1 MKFKIDENL
10 PSEVARLLTSAGH
23 DAETVFDEGLVGAAD
38 QNIIE
43 VCNTE
48 GRAIVTLD
56 LDFSNVRAYPP
67 KDHVGLIVLR
77 LRQQDKPHVLN
88 VVGQI
93 LDMLESEQLIGRLWI
108 VEEGRVRIR
117 K

>member
-10 PSEVARLLTSAGH
+10 PSQIATLLKSAGH
-23 DAETVFDEGLVGAAD
+23 DAETVFDEGLVGSTD

-43 VCNTE
+43 VCNRE
-48 GRAIVTLD
+48 ERALVTLD

-67 KDHVGLIVLR
+67 KDHFGLVVLR
-77 LRQQDKPHVLN
+77 LRRQDRPHVVN
-88 VVGQI
+88 VLSQI
-93 LDMLESEQLIGRLWI
+93 IDMFEQQTLLGRLWI
-108 VEEGRVRIR
+108 VEEDRIRIR